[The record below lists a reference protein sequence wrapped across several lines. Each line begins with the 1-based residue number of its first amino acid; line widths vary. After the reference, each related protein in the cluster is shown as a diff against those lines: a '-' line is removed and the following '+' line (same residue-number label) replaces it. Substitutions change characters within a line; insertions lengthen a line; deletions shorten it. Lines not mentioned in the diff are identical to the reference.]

1 MRGFWRHP
9 ALPIG
14 VVLLVLG
21 LGNWVVSR
29 GKLNEY
35 QRRSTAAEPVE
46 HAGSLEGYTH
56 LTQRTNATLL
66 DRLHRRPRDYDVV
79 DARRDFYLVIHDGG
93 RLIAVL
99 GLLLI
104 GAGALGRWREQRMRP
119 PGAVPPSAPT
129 SAAQA

>member
-35 QRRSTAAEPVE
+35 QRRSAAAESVE
-46 HAGSLEGYTH
+46 QGSLEGYTR

-66 DRLHRRPRDYDVV
+66 ERLHRRPRDYDVV
-79 DARRDFYLVIHDGG
+79 DARRDFYIVIHDGG
-93 RLIAVL
+93 RLIAAV

-119 PGAVPPSAPT
+119 PERVPPSAPT
-129 SAAQA
+129 STAQA